1 MSTPV
6 PTHTPDDASLRPL
19 PLVHKLF
26 GEPRFHTDGDVAA
39 VAFAAD
45 GTLWF
50 TEERT
55 DRVDREHAQRP
66 PRRALFQRADVLAL
80 HG

>member
-6 PTHTPDDASLRPL
+6 PTGTPGASAPARPL
-19 PLVHKLF
+19 PLVHKVF

-45 GTLWF
+45 GTLWSIDDAGVL
-50 TEERT
+50 RHWSADGRIL
-55 DRVDREHAQRP
+55 DRHFLSDLET
-66 PRRALFQRADVLAL
+66 L
-80 HG
+80 